1 PATPPLAPPPRITD
15 LSHPM
20 RPPPAPP
27 MPPAG
32 GGEGRLYSPGPFSS
46 IQVDGS
52 GQVRVVQGD
61 RDEVWVPGDEA
72 TQEAVDVH
80 RSGSRLMLTLPG
92 GWKFWRDSRT
102 LVEVRV
108 RELHGVM
115 LAGSADVLAPGPIA
129 TPELVVSVSGAGLA
143 RFDDLRAD
151 ALRFD
156 ISGAGDGQLAG
167 QVGHLRLSVSGKG
180 KVVANE
186 LRAQTADVSISGV
199 ANASLWVVDSLR
211 VGISGA
217 GHVGYWGQP
226 QVSQKISGFGGVEAL
241 GDKH

>member
-1 PATPPLAPPPRITD
+1 MRTSPPPRITD
-15 LSHPM
+15 PSM
-20 RPPPAPP
+20 SERPRRAPSAAATR
-27 MPPAG
+27 MP
-32 GGEGRLYSPGPFSS
+32 EGRLYAPGPFSS

-61 RDEVWVPGDEA
+61 RDEVFVPGDDA
-72 TQEAVDVH
+72 TQEAVDIH

-108 RELHGVM
+108 RELHGVT

-129 TPELVVSVSGAGLA
+129 TPELAVSVSGAGLA
-143 RFDDLRAD
+143 RFDDLHAD

-167 QVGHLRLSVSGKG
+167 QVGRLRLSVSGKG
-180 KVVANE
+180 KVLAND
-186 LRAQTADVSISGV
+186 LRVQAADVSISGV

-226 QVSQKISGFGGVEAL
+226 QVSQRISGFGGVEAL